1 MAPYVGAGSTGPY
14 AFDFKIYLT
23 TDLVVQQLVVATGVL
38 TTLVMGAG
46 TGKYVVTLSGASPN
60 TGYITLGTALPVGT
74 NLLIS
79 RVLPITQLIT
89 LIDNEGTPAATYVEG
104 YDRLCMVAQQLQE
117 QLNRGV
123 FQLPTYSTPLYLPV
137 PVAGK
142 ALKWNSTADGLENT
156 TVDIDSAIAA
166 AAASAAAAAISA
178 AAALVSQNAAAVSA
192 AAALASQIAAAASAA
207 SAAASAASIVNSR
220 GTFVN
225 ADLASGFLTITHNKG
240 LSAPYTVALFV
251 NKNTGEKIN
260 PPYVCYANT
269 VVVDLNLWGTLTGT
283 WGYVVI

>member
-1 MAPYVGAGSTGPY
+1 MAVNTNKSRMAPYVGAGSTGPY

-192 AAALASQIAAAASAA
+192 AAALASQIAAAA
-207 SAAASAASIVNSR
+207 IVAGVR

-225 ADLASGFLTITHNKG
+225 ADLASGFLTITHNKA

-260 PPYVCYANT
+260 PPYICYTNT